1 MLLMAIVSA
10 NLDGKASTA
19 INVGVVGVV
28 IVRSVDLIGFIVK
41 LNNHLNTY

>member
-19 INVGVVGVV
+19 INPVLRVVMVWVV
-28 IVRSVDLIGFIVK
+28 
-41 LNNHLNTY
+41 